1 MKILVAVVTI
11 IVGLYFIYSNY
22 NDGKD
27 KEIDFTDRS
36 YIVHLGGYLAG
47 IIFILVGILMLLDLM
62 GVMFQS

>member
-47 IIFILVGILMLLDLM
+47 IFSVLLGIRILIDVVFGI
-62 GVMFQS
+62 